1 MSADEFGVE
10 DVEILTELMNIGF
23 GAAAADLSSIIDLM
37 VQISVPKV
45 QILGLDEYRA
55 FLTQFQETHKY
66 LTISE
71 QSFEG
76 KVSGSGILILPGENP
91 FFILSNVDSDIEE
104 SQEAGQDVL
113 SDLTHLMVGAS
124 ISKISELLE
133 EMVSFN
139 SPETVCWVESSF
151 PESMIRN
158 DEMHIVLEANFSLE
172 SGDHKGYLLLVT
184 REESTAWLKEA
195 LVKFMDQ
202 YS

>member
-1 MSADEFGVE
+1 
-10 DVEILTELMNIGF
+10 
-23 GAAAADLSSIIDLM
+23 
-37 VQISVPKV
+37 
-45 QILGLDEYRA
+45 
-55 FLTQFQETHKY
+55 
-66 LTISE
+66 
-71 QSFEG
+71 
-76 KVSGSGILILPGENP
+76 
-91 FFILSNVDSDIEE
+91 
-104 SQEAGQDVL
+104 
-113 SDLTHLMVGAS
+113 MVGAS